1 LCGALAGGACSGPT
15 SAGGGGGRVGQAA
28 SRQARNNVAGMR
40 ILQRPPTPLS
50 LQIMALRN
58 TTRRWGAIAQ
68 TFHWVIVAL
77 IIAQVTLAEMADD
90 LPNGMRKLKLLAS
103 HKSVGITILSL
114 VILRLAWRWLNEH
127 PPLPENL
134 KRYEQAL
141 ARFTHVALYVLL
153 FAMPLSGWTMS
164 SARGF
169 PVSWFGFFQL
179 PDLVPKSR
187 PLYDALLTI
196 HHSLAWVLF
205 VVIGL
210 HVAGALKHHF
220 VHKDDVLRRML
231 PFTRT

>member
-1 LCGALAGGACSGPT
+1 
-15 SAGGGGGRVGQAA
+15 
-28 SRQARNNVAGMR
+28 
-40 ILQRPPTPLS
+40 
-50 LQIMALRN
+50 MALRN

-68 TFHWVIVAL
+68 SFHWVIVAL
-77 IIAQVTLAEMADD
+77 IVLQVTLAEMADD
-90 LPNGMRKLKLLAS
+90 LPNGLRKLTLLAR
-103 HKSVGITILSL
+103 HKSVGITILGL

-187 PLYDALLTI
+187 PLYDALMTT
-196 HHSLAWVLF
+196 HHTLAWVLLA
-205 VVIGL
+205 VIGL

-220 VHKDDVLRRML
+220 IHKDDVLKRML
-231 PFTRT
+231 PFTHE